1 MKGSVVEVLWGNI
14 LYGTDRGVESVVQV
28 RLAYRGRGKERGRGE
43 RERVKVCS
51 WGALLRMMECG
62 KKRGQEEVRQVTR
75 EGREGVVVK

>member
-43 RERVKVCS
+43 RESKGLFMGGIVKDDGVWEEERS
-51 WGALLRMMECG
+51 G
-62 KKRGQEEVRQVTR
+62 RGETGNP
-75 EGREGVVVK
+75 GRKGRGSC